1 MEDKSKI
8 LEKSIKENLKKYGYE
23 HTLTALNDLISYNYY
38 KGFTRDNDARKLLMD
53 NIKNED
59 IVNIM
64 LKNLNI
70 YISNN
75 FVLSPKD
82 IKMLC
87 KRYIKLVNKLSFD

>member
-8 LEKSIKENLKKYGYE
+8 LEKSIQENLKKYGYD
-23 HTLTALNDLISYNYY
+23 HTVTALNDLISYNYY
-38 KGFTRDNDARKLLMD
+38 KGFTRDNETRKILMD

-59 IVNIM
+59 IVSIM

-70 YISNN
+70 YISDN
-75 FVLSPKD
+75 FILSPKD

-87 KRYIKLVNKLSFD
+87 KRYIKLVNK